1 VSKKA
6 NPTVIGAFVVT
17 AVALLAA
24 AVMLFGGSKF
34 FEQRNRLV
42 AYFPESVKGLR
53 NGANVLF
60 RGVRI
65 GYVESIELQGD
76 LESKRTVVQV
86 VMRVFPDLY
95 KLTRDGRPVGGLGQ
109 EPEAPSL
116 IDAGLKAQLGV
127 ESFVTGQLVVE
138 FDFYPDIKAEY
149 HAKAPPYPE
158 IPTVPNN
165 IQQLVEKVQRF
176 VADIQENLDIQQLS
190 TDIQSAAEGIAR
202 LANNEDLKRAIAGL
216 DSLVNDQA
224 MQQLPGKL
232 DSTLSD
238 AQQTLEAVR
247 RLSTDANA
255 DLDDLMADLK
265 PAVAKLQG
273 TLAAAELTLSAAG
286 EQLKGDTQLAYQLNG
301 TLSQVEAAS
310 RALKVFLDYIDR
322 HPEALLRGKRRP

>member
-1 VSKKA
+1 MSKKA
-6 NPTVIGAFVVT
+6 NPTVIGAFVLT
-17 AVALLAA
+17 AVAVLAG
-24 AVMLFGGSKF
+24 AVMLFGGSQF

-42 AYFPESVKGLR
+42 AYFPDSVKGLR

-60 RGVRI
+60 RGVRV

-95 KLTRDGRPVGGLGQ
+95 KLTRDGKTIGGLGE
-109 EPEAPSL
+109 EPESPSL
-116 IDAGLKAQLGV
+116 IKAGLKAQLGV

-138 FDFYPDIKAEY
+138 FDFYPDIKPEY
-149 HAKAPPYPE
+149 RAKAPPYPE

-190 TDIQSAAEGIAR
+190 KDIQSAAEGIAA
-202 LANNEDLKRAIAGL
+202 LANNEDLKRALAGL
-216 DSLVNDQA
+216 DSLVNDAALQR
-224 MQQLPGKL
+224 LPGKM
-232 DSTLSD
+232 DSTLAD
-238 AQQTLEAVR
+238 ARQTLEAVR

-255 DLDDLMADLK
+255 DLGDLMAELK
-265 PAVAKLQG
+265 PAVSRLQD
-273 TLAAAELTLSAAG
+273 TLAAAESTLLAAS

-301 TLSQVEAAS
+301 TLAEVEAAS
-310 RALKVFLDYIDR
+310 RALKIFLDYLDR
-322 HPEALLRGKRRP
+322 HPEALLRGKKPP